1 VKERP
6 IHSDFSFISNNQ
18 ASKITDPRK
27 GSFHLPSFLVT
38 PQLPAVLG
46 FSFFPIASV
55 WCNQIYFKCLKPL
68 AKRIA
73 VIAFISNQS
82 RRSFFGATFSPSWN
96 SYRIKGFFSEL
107 YFSRRCRG
115 KGASQRNTLAVDH
128 HHPLCSLALFG
139 FPDARA
145 PFFAGAKLPSIKAS
159 SQSSA
164 PFSSSMERN
173 LRQISSHIPKS
184 SHNCS
189 RRQQID
195 GLGYRS
201 GKSCQRAPVRKTQ
214 RMPSKTWRLSQAG
227 RPPCGFCVV
236 SGSSG
241 SNSFHCSSFMK
252 GLYLAIGVTSNS
264 LIHKSIQKSIL

>member
-1 VKERP
+1 MKERS
-6 IHSDFSFISNNQ
+6 INIDFPLIPNNQ
-18 ASKITDPRK
+18 ASEITDPRK
-27 GSFHLPSFLVT
+27 GSFNLPSFLVT

-46 FSFFPIASV
+46 FSFFPIASM
-55 WCNQIYFKCLKPL
+55 WCNQINFKFLKPFS
-68 AKRIA
+68 KRIA
-73 VIAFISNQS
+73 VIPFIRNE
-82 RRSFFGATFSPSWN
+82 
-96 SYRIKGFFSEL
+96 SYRSLSRTTLPFARNINRVKGFLSEL
-107 YFSRRCRG
+107 YFRRRCRG

-139 FPDARA
+139 FPDASA

-173 LRQISSHIPKS
+173 FRQMSSHMPKS

-189 RRQQID
+189 RRQQVD

-201 GKSCQRAPVRKTQ
+201 GKSCQRAPVRRTQ
-214 RMPSKTWRLSQAG
+214 RMPSKTSRLSQGG
-227 RPPCGFCVV
+227 RPPFGFALG

-241 SNSFHCSSFMK
+241 SNSFHLSSFMN
-252 GLYLAIGVTSNS
+252 GLPPTA
-264 LIHKSIQKSIL
+264 